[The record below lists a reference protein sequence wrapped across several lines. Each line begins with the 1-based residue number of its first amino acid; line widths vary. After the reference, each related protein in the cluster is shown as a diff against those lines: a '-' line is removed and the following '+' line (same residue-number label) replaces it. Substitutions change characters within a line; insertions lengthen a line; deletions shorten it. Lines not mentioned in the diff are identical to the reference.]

1 MKTKI
6 LIITAAFSLVAF
18 SCAPAM
24 VKRIKSDKITDLSG
38 QWNDTDV
45 RLVSKSLVNDAMS
58 SPRISLFSSE
68 HGRVPVVIV
77 GNFANDSDEHMD
89 TSILVKRIETF
100 LLQSRKI
107 DFVAAAEQ
115 RAELRAEIK
124 NQQEWTTESTR
135 KKLKQETGADLMMVG
150 SVKSI
155 VDQRGNTMA
164 RTYFVYGE
172 LIELETG
179 RKIWM
184 GENSE
189 IKKLITRP
197 AAKF

>member
-1 MKTKI
+1 MKKQT
-6 LIITAAFSLVAF
+6 LVLMVAFSLGTF

-24 VKRIKSDKITDLSG
+24 VKRVAADKITDLSG
-38 QWNDTDV
+38 KWNDTDV
-45 RLVSKSLVNDAMS
+45 RLVSKSLVNDAVS
-58 SPRISLFSSE
+58 SARISLFSSE

-77 GNFANDSDEHMD
+77 GNFSNDSDEHMD
-89 TSILVKRIETF
+89 TSILVKRIETA

-107 DFVAAAEQ
+107 DFVAASEQ

-135 KKLKQETGADLMMVG
+135 KKLKQETGADLMMLG

-179 RKIWM
+179 KKIWM

-189 IKKLITRP
+189 IKKIITRP